1 MKTIEFYLN
10 IIHFCYYKAHYK
22 LHLLSNK
29 INPFRLIAE
38 IPIVKRKHKKM
49 GIINFEKEIDNLFW
63 DKTFGISVTFSGG
76 YLMILMLFFVF
87 GVFSLIRKIFTAE
100 RLYGIHFVFFV
111 ALSAFICYVFVLKKN
126 KYIPYF
132 NKFEKWNK
140 VEKKKYGWF
149 TFVITIAFF
158 YLCILGF

>member
-1 MKTIEFYLN
+1 MKIIEFYLN
-10 IIHFCYYKAHYK
+10 IVHFCYYKAFYR
-22 LHLLSNK
+22 LYELSNK
-29 INPFRLIAE
+29 INPFTLIHKM
-38 IPIVKRKHKKM
+38 PFQKRRYEKL
-49 GIINFEKEIDNLFW
+49 GIDIRKEIDKAYEN
-63 DKTFGISVTFSGG
+63 KIFGISVTFSGG

-87 GVFSLIRKIFTAE
+87 GVFSLIRKIFTTE

-111 ALSAFICYVFVLKKN
+111 MLSAFICYIFVLQKN

-140 VEKKKYGWF
+140 EEKRKYSWF
-149 TFVITIAFF
+149 TFAITIAFF